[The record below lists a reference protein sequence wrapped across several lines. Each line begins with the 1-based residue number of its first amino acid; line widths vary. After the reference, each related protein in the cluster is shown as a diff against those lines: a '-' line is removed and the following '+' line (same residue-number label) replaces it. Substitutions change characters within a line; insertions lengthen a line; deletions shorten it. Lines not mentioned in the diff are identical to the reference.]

1 MWVRM
6 SMAVVFLLLC
16 VRAEFASAG
25 SLNAPQG
32 EKVLRPDGTGTG
44 TSSLRGKKKV
54 DEILQKCVFES
65 AAMKQHV
72 EGSASVIKKNETRL
86 QLMLMGCGVAMAT

>member
-16 VRAEFASAG
+16 VRADFTSAG

-44 TSSLRGKKKV
+44 TSSLRGKKRKKV

-65 AAMKQHV
+65 AEMKQHV
-72 EGSASVIKKNETRL
+72 EGSKENETRL
-86 QLMLMGCGVAMAT
+86 RLMLGCGVAMAT